1 MLTGTPPSLL
11 AVQAAGPLGQPW
23 TAVSRSPS
31 STGFRAAA
39 MTTGH
44 PRDSTSYGGG
54 KGALSAHARRQDVPA
69 PTRIMPAD
77 WLKGG
82 FRGLTDWC
90 MNPRLA
96 IPETADFTS
105 DILR

>member
-23 TAVSRSPS
+23 TAVSRSPN

-39 MTTGH
+39 MTTGL
-44 PRDSTSYGGG
+44 PRDSMSYGGG
-54 KGALSAHARRQDVPA
+54 KGALSAHARRLARQDGPA
-69 PTRIMPAD
+69 PTRIGPAV

-82 FRGLTDWC
+82 FLCLTDW
-90 MNPRLA
+90 
-96 IPETADFTS
+96 
-105 DILR
+105 